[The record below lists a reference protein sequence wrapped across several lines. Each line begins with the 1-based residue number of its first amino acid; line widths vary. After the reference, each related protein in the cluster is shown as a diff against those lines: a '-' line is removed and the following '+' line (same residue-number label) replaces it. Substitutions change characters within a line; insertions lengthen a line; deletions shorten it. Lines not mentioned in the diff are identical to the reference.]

1 MPKFVYNSLFQFG
14 KDDTKYDLVSKEGI
28 SERNFGNKKLL
39 LIEPQVISQ
48 LTERAFADVSHLLRS
63 SHLKQ
68 LSLILNDNEASEN
81 DKFVALEMIKNANI
95 SSAGVL
101 PMCQDTGTAIVLGYK
116 GENIFTGVDDS
127 KLISQGIYDTYQ
139 TKNLRYSQVAP
150 LSMFDEVNTNNN
162 LPAQIEIY
170 SATGN
175 EY

>member
-28 SERNFGNKKLL
+28 SERNFDDKKLL
-39 LIEPQVISQ
+39 FIEPQVISQ
-48 LTERAFADVSHLLRS
+48 LTERAFVDVSHLLRS

-139 TKNLRYSQVAP
+139 TK
-150 LSMFDEVNTNNN
+150 
-162 LPAQIEIY
+162 I
-170 SATGN
+170 
-175 EY
+175 